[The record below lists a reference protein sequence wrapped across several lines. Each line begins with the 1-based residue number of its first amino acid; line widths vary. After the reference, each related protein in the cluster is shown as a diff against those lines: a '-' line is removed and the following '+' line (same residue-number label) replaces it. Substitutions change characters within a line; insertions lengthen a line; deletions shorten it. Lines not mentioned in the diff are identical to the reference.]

1 MAEVRAA
8 YPLAALEVWAQD
20 EHRVGLRPI
29 LRRVWAPKGVRPVV
43 RVRPRYAWLWVYGF
57 VQPETGATEW
67 LLLPRVN
74 TALFGIALAHFAQA
88 VRAGPDKRVVLVLD
102 QAGWHTADD
111 LAVPE
116 GLHLVFLPA
125 HSPELQPAERLWP
138 LCDEGVANALYA
150 TIAELEATL
159 AGKLVRIKDEVV
171 RGLTNDHWW
180 PKDVCPM
187 P

>member
-1 MAEVRAA
+1 M
-8 YPLAALEVWAQD
+8 
-20 EHRVGLRPI
+20 
-29 LRRVWAPKGVRPVV
+29 
-43 RVRPRYAWLWVYGF
+43 
-57 VQPETGATEW
+57 
-67 LLLPRVN
+67 
-74 TALFGIALAHFAQA
+74 
-88 VRAGPDKRVVLVLD
+88 
-102 QAGWHTADD
+102 
-111 LAVPE
+111 
-116 GLHLVFLPA
+116 FLPA

-171 RGLTNDHWW
+171 RGLTNYQWW